1 MGTSWAARCANRMVS
16 NESTAMPPDSPA
28 RLFLDTGV
36 MIEGLYSSWGA
47 SKAVLI
53 HATERDLYTVVLVE
67 AVERE
72 LLRNVAGRAVVDL
85 AGWLRRVRLE
95 RWPALSQTDVQG
107 YKQALLPVLRHVN
120 DLPAVVAAVQTQP
133 DWVIS
138 SNREHWGEELA
149 ARTGLRI
156 VTPQDFIGRL
166 RVQ

>member
-1 MGTSWAARCANRMVS
+1 MAS
-16 NESTAMPPDSPA
+16 NESTAILPAAPA

-36 MIEGLYSSWGA
+36 MIEGLYSSWGV

-53 HATERDLYTVVLVE
+53 HATQRDLYTIVLAE

-72 LLRNVAGRAVVDL
+72 LRRNVAGRAVVDL

-95 RWPALSQTDVQG
+95 RWPALSPTDVQG
-107 YKQALLPVLRHVN
+107 YQQALLPVLRHVN
-120 DLPAVVAAVQTQP
+120 DLPAVVAAVRTQS

-166 RVQ
+166 RLQ